1 MMKYRHL
8 SRTEIWKFMEVS
20 MRRRILS
27 GVAFAIM
34 IASSLTACGSTP
46 DSSGTVPETEEDSA
60 SYVWKCALNSTE
72 GDNCYDQAVI
82 FAEKIHELTGGQV
95 EVELY
100 GGASLG
106 STSEVLEGMSAGVA
120 DIICEG
126 LGMLSPF
133 TELANI
139 DAMPYI
145 YSGYDHFMA
154 VWSSELGNQLKQEIG
169 DASGFKLLGGAYR
182 GPRIVTST
190 KRIDTIEGFQ
200 GFKLRAPNLEVYLK
214 TWQWL
219 DAAPTPLSMNEVY
232 TALQQNTVEGQEN
245 PFADS
250 LNYSFDEVCDY
261 WIKTNHVYSCSLF
274 MMDKSYFESLPQ
286 EIQSAVIEAAEYA
299 GEEIS
304 AIQEQRDQEA
314 EQQVLSEGCEVIEMD
329 TVALAEYFDGFA
341 EENFPDLADWVNRIK
356 EADPAA

>member
-1 MMKYRHL
+1 MKKKLFAGLLAALMLLPVL
-8 SRTEIWKFMEVS
+8 S
-20 MRRRILS
+20 
-27 GVAFAIM
+27 
-34 IASSLTACGSTP
+34 ACGSNP
-46 DSSGTVPETEEDSA
+46 SETESRGETQEPT
-60 SYVWKCALNSTE
+60 YVWKCALNSTE

-82 FAEKIHELTGGQV
+82 FAEKIQELTNGQV
-95 EVELY
+95 RVDLY

-126 LGMLSPF
+126 LGMLAPF
-133 TELANI
+133 TELGNI
-139 DAMPYI
+139 DAMPYM

-154 VWSSELGNQLKQEIG
+154 VWSSDLGDELKETIG
-169 DASGFKLLGGAYR
+169 EASGFKLMGGAYR
-182 GPRIVTST
+182 GPRIVTAT
-190 KRIDTIEGFQ
+190 KKMETIEDFK

-250 LNYSFDEVCDY
+250 LNYSFDEVCKY

-274 MMDKSYFESLPQ
+274 MMDQTYFDSLPE
-286 EIQSAVIEAAEYA
+286 EIQNAAIEAAEYA
-299 GEEIS
+299 GQEIS
-304 AIQEQRDQEA
+304 AVQEQRDQEA
-314 EQQVLSEGCEVIEMD
+314 EQEVLNEDCEIIEVD
-329 TVALAEYFDGFA
+329 TKAFADYFDTFA
-341 EENFPDLADWVNRIK
+341 EENFPNLADWVERIK
-356 EADPAA
+356 AMDPANS